1 MQVGNTENEITHT
14 YSFFISVPP
23 GRPII
28 YNERGIIVENNLGP
42 YNEGV
47 ELILTCSVSGGKSD
61 YIFYDFSFEREKKK
75 FVLLCPRKTANFHM
89 AKCSSIICF
98 LTT

>member
-1 MQVGNTENEITHT
+1 MRLLTLT
-14 YSFFISVPP
+14 YSFFSVPP

-61 YIFYDFSFEREKKK
+61 YIFYDFSFEREKKSLFFYVHVK
-75 FVLLCPRKTANFHM
+75 PLT
-89 AKCSSIICF
+89 SIWRNVVA
-98 LTT
+98 